1 MKSREALIKL
11 RRFEVDEKR
20 QKVADIEVMI
30 SEFMRMLDD
39 LDRQIKIEQERAGV
53 SDINHYAYPTFAK
66 AAMQRKD
73 NLASSI
79 DDLQNSLENAKD
91 ELANSY
97 EELKKIEM
105 LEERGIA
112 EERDKRD
119 KREQIQLDEFAAKP
133 QFSI

>member
-20 QKVADIEVMI
+20 QKVADIEMMI
-30 SEFMRMLDD
+30 GEFMRNMDD
-39 LDRQIKIEQERAGV
+39 LDRQIAIEQERAGV

-66 AAMQRKD
+66 AAIQRKEK
-73 NLASSI
+73 LASSI
-79 DDLQNSLENAKD
+79 EDLKNTLENAKD
-91 ELANSY
+91 ELSHSY

-105 LEERGIA
+105 LEERGMT
-112 EERDKRD
+112 EERGRRE

-133 QFSI
+133 HFSY